1 MGPISKNQTAT
12 TQICDYAINANLN
25 IIVYFG
31 WFDTNYTW
39 QIPWLDTAKQEYGS
53 KLLGIYYHDE
63 PGGIQIDYDWPRYFD
78 YLRYYYEN
86 TSIYQ
91 SHTKILELFKNNT
104 LPKNYTQASKVYVDS
119 LRTDS
124 GLQELKNR
132 KIPSI
137 TSEYALHWFDYL
149 SGYDI
154 ILSQIGWNI
163 SSIQNI
169 ALTRGAAKI
178 QGKTWGIMITWTYNT
193 PPYLNSGEE
202 IYKEMTNAYKAGAKI
217 ISIFNYPQ
225 IENNSFGIL
234 KEEHFQAIERFWNN
248 YIQEENES
256 RGSIKAQASLVLP
269 KDYGWGMRSTED
281 RIWYWNSD
289 EQTQQIWITLQNLLE
304 EYNLNLDIVYDDPNF
319 PLNNHY
325 QKIFYWNM
333 TTK

>member
-1 MGPISKNQTAT
+1 MIFEI
-12 TQICDYAINANLN
+12 TQI
-25 IIVYFG
+25 
-31 WFDTNYTW
+31 T
-39 QIPWLDTAKQEYGS
+39 Q
-53 KLLGIYYHDE
+53 
-63 PGGIQIDYDWPRYFD
+63 
-78 YLRYYYEN
+78 
-86 TSIYQ
+86 
-91 SHTKILELFKNNT
+91 ILELFKNDT
-104 LPKNYTQASKVYVDS
+104 LPKNYTQASKVYVDL

-132 KIPSI
+132 KIPAI

-149 SGYDI
+149 GGYDI

-178 QGKTWGIMITWTYNT
+178 HGKTWGIMITWTYNT
-193 PPYLNSGEE
+193 PPYLSSGEE
-202 IYKEMTNAYKAGAKI
+202 IYTEMINAYKAGAKI

-234 KEEHFQAIERFWNN
+234 KEEHFQSIERFWNN
-248 YIQEENES
+248 YIQEKNES
-256 RGSIKAQASLVLP
+256 WGSVKAQAALVLP
-269 KDYGWGMRSTED
+269 KDYGWGMRSTAD

-304 EYNLNLDIVYDDPNF
+304 EYNLNLDIVYDDPKF

-325 QKIFYWNM
+325 QEIFYWNM